1 MLPSRGKMA
10 ESGSLRGSGTAKRH
24 NHDLIL
30 FLLPAVIIV
39 FVVNYVPMYG
49 IIIAF
54 KDFRIARGIVGSPW
68 VGFKHFER
76 FFNSAYGWPVV
87 FNTLLL
93 NLYILVIA
101 FPAPIFLALL
111 LNEVRNDKAKR
122 FVQTVTYM
130 PHFISI
136 VVIVGMI
143 KLFLSPQAGLYG
155 GVVRAI
161 GATPINL
168 LAAQQWFRTIYVVSD
183 VWQHMG
189 WSSIIY
195 LAALSAV
202 DPNLYEAARVDGATR
217 LQKIIHI
224 DIPSLLP
231 TIMILLILRVGV
243 LMTIGFEK
251 VFLMQNSLILDVA
264 EVLPTY
270 VYKVGI
276 GRSQF
281 SFATAVGLF
290 QTLVNFVLLL
300 ATNQLAKSMKQTTL
314 W

>member
-1 MLPSRGKMA
+1 MR
-10 ESGSLRGSGTAKRH
+10 
-24 NHDLIL
+24 
-30 FLLPAVIIV
+30 
-39 FVVNYVPMYG
+39 
-49 IIIAF
+49 
-54 KDFRIARGIVGSPW
+54 
-68 VGFKHFER
+68 
-76 FFNSAYGWPVV
+76 
-87 FNTLLL
+87 
-93 NLYILVIA
+93 

-202 DPNLYEAARVDGATR
+202 DPNLYEAAPRRRRHQAAEDHPHRHPLA
-217 LQKIIHI
+217 
-224 DIPSLLP
+224 
-231 TIMILLILRVGV
+231 
-243 LMTIGFEK
+243 
-251 VFLMQNSLILDVA
+251 VA
-264 EVLPTY
+264 DHHD
-270 VYKVGI
+270 
-276 GRSQF
+276 SC
-281 SFATAVGLF
+281 
-290 QTLVNFVLLL
+290 
-300 ATNQLAKSMKQTTL
+300 
-314 W
+314 

>member
-1 MLPSRGKMA
+1 
-10 ESGSLRGSGTAKRH
+10 
-24 NHDLIL
+24 
-30 FLLPAVIIV
+30 
-39 FVVNYVPMYG
+39 
-49 IIIAF
+49 
-54 KDFRIARGIVGSPW
+54 
-68 VGFKHFER
+68 
-76 FFNSAYGWPVV
+76 
-87 FNTLLL
+87 
-93 NLYILVIA
+93 
-101 FPAPIFLALL
+101 
-111 LNEVRNDKAKR
+111 
-122 FVQTVTYM
+122 
-130 PHFISI
+130 
-136 VVIVGMI
+136 
-143 KLFLSPQAGLYG
+143 
-155 GVVRAI
+155 
-161 GATPINL
+161 
-168 LAAQQWFRTIYVVSD
+168 
-183 VWQHMG
+183 MG

>member
-1 MLPSRGKMA
+1 MLRSRRKMA

-111 LNEVRNDKAKR
+111 LNEVRNDRAKR
-122 FVQTVTYM
+122 FVQTVT
-130 PHFISI
+130 ST
-136 VVIVGMI
+136 G
-143 KLFLSPQAGLYG
+143 
-155 GVVRAI
+155 
-161 GATPINL
+161 
-168 LAAQQWFRTIYVVSD
+168 
-183 VWQHMG
+183 
-189 WSSIIY
+189 
-195 LAALSAV
+195 
-202 DPNLYEAARVDGATR
+202 
-217 LQKIIHI
+217 
-224 DIPSLLP
+224 
-231 TIMILLILRVGV
+231 
-243 LMTIGFEK
+243 
-251 VFLMQNSLILDVA
+251 
-264 EVLPTY
+264 
-270 VYKVGI
+270 
-276 GRSQF
+276 
-281 SFATAVGLF
+281 
-290 QTLVNFVLLL
+290 
-300 ATNQLAKSMKQTTL
+300 
-314 W
+314 